1 MRDEE
6 WNEAVVI
13 PGFAVPRGFVVVK
26 DVDDAEQA
34 RPAEGMPAGWTH
46 IAVRRKKGNTFDK
59 YWFSPMKSYKFNA
72 EVKVR
77 QFLAVLDQVG
87 GDEVVAHRLYLKK
100 GRNGGSGNPKTL
112 AKSTNTHKA
121 SSSDGT
127 LDILGSNECGERSI
141 DVTNVVNDKRSPAER
156 PRLPTKKPQKEVVMM
171 VPRGFVVEQSPAVPT
186 KKQPPELSM
195 TTSAILSREWRAKKK
210 KSMEE
215 EVVESTKRRSGGGG
229 ESSSSIVGR
238 CRQGLVVTP
247 PPPSTYKGRDEVVDP
262 RQATIAMVST
272 LELPKRK
279 AFVNACNGIRT
290 SSFLRNIDADGN
302 ENIERNIIISPPSNN
317 ANAAAAAGNTGGMK
331 LVRVICGGISIKPP
345 SIQQIS
351 GWSDEIDQ
359 REKPPSSQSGPFSD
373 KFNWSPITLVRSPMK
388 TIKKMKMTLPS
399 VLEDEPLSFDEG
411 AELIP
416 SNICP
421 YSDETGNK
429 MSHGGV
435 LTMRVLLPAVDESTC
450 QEGGRTTHST
460 PAKSISKTM
469 FSPITAPLLRESPR
483 GITRTI
489 HDDDN
494 ACTPNPIKYQNY
506 SSSSGYTPNNTFFG
520 SNESSP
526 SVDMVDLLDC
536 LGGMIA

>member
-1 MRDEE
+1 MREE
-6 WNEAVVI
+6 EALVI

-34 RPAEGMPAGWTH
+34 RPAEGMPEGWTH
-46 IAVRRKKGNTFDK
+46 IAVRRKTGNSFDN

-72 EVKVR
+72 KVKVR
-77 QFLAVLDQVG
+77 RFLAVLDQAG
-87 GDEVVAHRLYLKK
+87 GDEVVAYRLYLKK
-100 GRNGGSGNPKTL
+100 GRNGGSGDPKTVVTE
-112 AKSTNTHKA
+112 STNKHKA
-121 SSSDGT
+121 STCAGT
-127 LDILGSNECGERSI
+127 SDILGSNECGKRSI

-156 PRLPTKKPQKEVVMM
+156 PRLPTKKPQKEEVMM

-195 TTSAILSREWRAKKK
+195 TISAIRSREWRAKMN
-210 KSMEE
+210 KSREG
-215 EVVESTKRRSGGGG
+215 EVVESTKRRSGGGV

-247 PPPSTYKGRDEVVDP
+247 PPPSSYKGRDEVVDP
-262 RQATIAMVST
+262 RQTTIAMVST

-290 SSFLRNIDADGN
+290 SSFLRDIDADGN

-345 SIQQIS
+345 IIQQIS

-359 REKPPSSQSGPFSD
+359 RKKPPSSQSGPFSD

-388 TIKKMKMTLPS
+388 KMRMTLPS
-399 VLEDEPLSFDEG
+399 VLEDEPLSFDED

-435 LTMRVLLPAVDESTC
+435 LTMRVLLPAVDDSTC
-450 QEGGRTTHST
+450 HQEGGRTTHST

-483 GITRTI
+483 RITRTI